1 MIWNRL
7 RAAGGLAALGLATT
21 AGVVSIAAQ
30 PAQAATAWPAHVFAP
45 YADTWSGNITLSNI
59 ASTYGTKFF
68 TIAFVDGA
76 GCQWTIGQQSSLQS
90 QISALR
96 AQGGDVAIS
105 FGGYTSDSNLTEIG
119 DACSTPQAAATQIE
133 SVITTFG
140 VTHLDFDIEANS
152 LTNAAGIDRR
162 DKALALVRSWASGQ
176 GMSLT
181 LSFTIPTL
189 PSGLTQDGVNLLAN
203 ARSNGFTPDIVNVM
217 TMDYGSSGTEMGNAA
232 VQALGAV
239 AGQVASAFGIS
250 TSAAYAKLGDTP
262 MIGQNDSAGEIFT
275 VADAA
280 TLESAAAS
288 DGIALL
294 SYWDENRDNGGCPG
308 QTTASGTCSGLSQN
322 TGDFAK
328 AFQPFTGGGGG
339 PGPGSGGA
347 LPGTWSQC
355 AAEGGTC
362 AVSGASVVAYGAGGR
377 FNYANASGTTSCSN
391 SVFGDPNSGVVKA
404 CYVETAPPGT
414 NVWARCADEGGT
426 CSFTGVMTVAYG
438 ANGSYNYATVGSVS
452 CNNSVFG
459 DPASGVVKSCYVVGA
474 PPSFPS
480 WTSCSAENGSCSFSG
495 THEVAYGANGQY
507 FYGSF
512 TGGTAC
518 NNSVFGDPDNGVVKS
533 CYVQ

>member
-1 MIWNRL
+1 MIRKRL
-7 RAAGGLAALGLATT
+7 RGVTALAALGLATA
-21 AGVVSIAAQ
+21 AGVVGIAAW
-30 PAQAATAWPAHVFAP
+30 PAHAATAWPAHVFAP
-45 YADTWSGNITLSNI
+45 YADTWSGNITLSNV
-59 ASTYGTKFF
+59 ASQYGTKFF

-76 GCQWTIGQQSSLQS
+76 GCQWSIGEQSSLQS
-90 QISALR
+90 QIAALR

-105 FGGYTSDSNLTEIG
+105 FGGYTSDANLTELG
-119 DACSTPQAAATQIE
+119 DSCSSPQAAATQIE
-133 SVITTFG
+133 SVASTFG

-176 GMSLT
+176 GLSLT

-189 PSGLTQDGVNLLAN
+189 PSGLTQDGLNLLAN

-217 TMDYGSSGTEMGNAA
+217 TMDYGTSGTEMGDAA

-239 AGQVASAFGIS
+239 AGQVASTFGIS

-275 VADAA
+275 VADGA

-308 QTTASGTCSGLSQN
+308 QTSASGTCSGLSQN
-322 TGDFAK
+322 TGDFART
-328 AFQPFTGGGGG
+328 FQGFTGGGGSG
-339 PGPGSGGA
+339 GSGSQS

-355 AAEGGTC
+355 AAENGTC
-362 AVSGASVVAYGAGGR
+362 AVSGASVIAYGAGGR
-377 FNYANASGTTSCSN
+377 FNYVNASGATSCSN
-391 SVFGDPNSGVVKA
+391 AVFGDPNSGVAKA
-404 CYVETAPPGT
+404 CYVESAPPGT
-414 NVWARCADEGGT
+414 NVWAQCAGENGT
-426 CSFTGVMTVAYG
+426 CSFSGVMTVAYG
-438 ANGSYNYATVGSVS
+438 ANGSYNYATVGSVACS
-452 CNNSVFG
+452 NSVFG
-459 DPASGVVKSCYVVGA
+459 DPAPGTAKACYVVGA
-474 PPSFPS
+474 PPSFTT

-512 TGGTAC
+512 TDGTSCSNA
-518 NNSVFGDPDNGVVKS
+518 VFGDPAFGTAKT

>member
-1 MIWNRL
+1 MLRKRL
-7 RAAGGLAALGLATT
+7 RGVTALAALGLATAT
-21 AGVVSIAAQ
+21 GVVGVAAW
-30 PAQAATAWPAHVFAP
+30 PAHAATTWPAHVFAP
-45 YADTWSGNITLSNI
+45 YADTWSGNITLSNV
-59 ASTYGTKFF
+59 ASQYGTKFF

-76 GCQWTIGQQSSLQS
+76 GCQWSIGEQSSLQS
-90 QISALR
+90 QIAALR

-105 FGGYTSDSNLTEIG
+105 FGGYTSDANLTELG
-119 DACSTPQAAATQIE
+119 DSCSSPQAAATQIE
-133 SVITTFG
+133 SVASTFG

-176 GMSLT
+176 GLSLT

-189 PSGLTQDGVNLLAN
+189 PSGLTQDGLNLLAN

-217 TMDYGSSGTEMGNAA
+217 TMDYGTSGTEMGDAA

-239 AGQVASAFGIS
+239 AGQVANTFGIS

-275 VADAA
+275 VADGA

-308 QTTASGTCSGLSQN
+308 QTSASGTCSGLSQN
-322 TGDFAK
+322 TGDFAR
-328 AFQPFTGGGGG
+328 AFQGFTGGGGSG
-339 PGPGSGGA
+339 GSGSQS

-355 AAEGGTC
+355 AAENGTC
-362 AVSGASVVAYGAGGR
+362 SVGGASVIAYGAGGR
-377 FNYANASGTTSCSN
+377 FNYVNASGPTSCSN
-391 SVFGDPNSGVVKA
+391 AVFGDPNNGVAKA
-404 CYVETAPPGT
+404 CYVETVPPGT
-414 NVWARCADEGGT
+414 NVWAHCASENGT
-426 CSFTGVMTVAYG
+426 CSFSGVMTVAYG
-438 ANGSYNYATVGSVS
+438 ANGSYNYATVGSIS
-452 CNNSVFG
+452 CSNSAFG
-459 DPASGVVKSCYVVGA
+459 DPAPGVVKDCYVVGA
-474 PPSFPS
+474 PPSFTT

-512 TGGTAC
+512 TNGTSCSNA
-518 NNSVFGDPDNGVVKS
+518 VFGDPAFGTAKT